1 MKCQYYPHIE
11 TSQLICKAN
20 QLTDFY
26 MRTTLACNGLNSKIQ
41 FRGYEKLSNLRLSL
55 KIHIIGVICTELFR
69 RLTVVK
75 HGENSLQ
82 GNRARDFC

>member
-11 TSQLICKAN
+11 TRQLICKAK

-41 FRGYEKLSNLRLSL
+41 FLGYEKFSNLRLSL

-69 RLTVVK
+69 KLTVVK

-82 GNRARDFC
+82 GNRARVFC